1 MLLANYRQKDRIDV
15 FRNCQ
20 EIIPVVQ
27 SLTFSVFYRLRLSFP
42 SALGSY
48 RRSKHFHKEHF
59 PSWSRRSN
67 SCRNVGYLVNSDGLF
82 LLGPPPEGTSNSNP
96 LNRNHRVLSLTLS
109 TSLKM
114 IFCILSK
121 LQDPSLDIL
130 KPLLVPISLE
140 TVRMTAVYSRGVAA
154 HGRSRAHEDKEATE
168 GHIRCLHGLIK
179 TCRVQILLGHREA
192 WYKGNKFSVLTG
204 KGRLLMEWTGASS
217 SILR

>member
-1 MLLANYRQKDRIDV
+1 MKRLEMLLAIYRQKDRIDV

-82 LLGPPPEGTSNSNP
+82 LLGPPPEGTSDSNP
-96 LNRNHRVLSLTLS
+96 VNRNHQVLSLTLS

-114 IFCILSK
+114 IFYILSK

-130 KPLLVPISLE
+130 IPLLVPISLE
-140 TVRMTAVYSRGVAA
+140 TVRMTGVYSLSSAALQSMAEVVHMRTMRFRRAYSLSAWANKDVSSTDPAGSSRG
-154 HGRSRAHEDKEATE
+154 
-168 GHIRCLHGLIK
+168 L
-179 TCRVQILLGHREA
+179 VQRE
-192 WYKGNKFSVLTG
+192 
-204 KGRLLMEWTGASS
+204 
-217 SILR
+217 